1 MLHATRS
8 PGKSVSIQLQQRL
21 DVGLAVALALLL
33 GLGLVMVASAS
44 IGLAEK
50 NFGSPYYYLQKQLVF
65 VAIGLAG
72 GWLMYQIPLRLWE
85 HVSLPL
91 LLLAFLL
98 LGVVLIPGIGR
109 TVNGATRW
117 IMLGPVALQVSEV
130 AKLLVALY
138 LAGYMVRHGQA
149 VRERFSG
156 FLKPVFLVGL
166 IAALL
171 LLEPDYGAA
180 VVIMAMSLGM
190 LFLGGVRLVQFLLLL
205 GLTAG
210 SFALLAIMSPYRMQ
224 RLTSFLDPWADPYNT
239 GFQLTHSLIA
249 IGSGSWTGL
258 GLGGSIQKLLYLPEP
273 HNDFLF
279 AILAEELGLVGVLT
293 VLCLYIYVV
302 FRGFAIGA
310 AAERSGHFFGA
321 YLAFGLS
328 LWIGLQAFINIGVNM
343 GVLPTKGLTLPLMSA
358 GGSSMVVMCAALG
371 LLLRVYRETHGLV
384 ATSVRSSFG
393 RGMKA

>member
-8 PGKSVSIQLQQRL
+8 PGMSLNAQLQQRL
-21 DVGLAVALALLL
+21 DIGLLVALLVLL

-50 NFGSPYYYLQKQLVF
+50 NFDSPFYYLQRQLVF
-65 VAIGLAG
+65 ISIGLMG
-72 GWLMYQIPLRLWE
+72 GWIMYQLPLRLWE
-85 HVSLPL
+85 HTSL
-91 LLLAFLL
+91 LLLFLACLL
-98 LGVVLIPGIGR
+98 LTAVLIPGIGK

-117 IMLGPVALQVSEV
+117 IDLGPVPLQVSEL

-156 FLKPVFLVGL
+156 FIKPVLL
-166 IAALL
+166 ISFVAALL
-171 LLEPDYGAA
+171 LAEPDYGAA

-190 LFLGGVRLVQFLLLL
+190 LFLGGVRLIQFLLLL
-205 GLTAG
+205 GLTSVG
-210 SFALLAIMSPYRMQ
+210 FALLAISSPYRLQ

-249 IGSGSWTGL
+249 IGSGSWSGL

-279 AILAEELGLVGVLT
+279 AILAEELGLIGVIT
-293 VLCLYIYVV
+293 VLCLYVYVV

-310 AAERSGHFFGA
+310 AAERAGHYFGA

-358 GGSSMVVMCAALG
+358 GGSSMVVMCAVLG

-384 ATSVRSSFG
+384 STSVRSSNG
-393 RGMKA
+393 RGLRT

>member
-8 PGKSVSIQLQQRL
+8 PGQSVNTLLQQRL
-21 DVGLAVALALLL
+21 DIGLSIALALLL

-44 IGLAEK
+44 IGLAEN
-50 NFGSPYYYLQKQLVF
+50 NFNNPFYYLQRQIVF
-65 VAIGLAG
+65 IIIGLAV
-72 GWLMYQIPLRLWE
+72 GWLMYQLPLRLWE
-85 HVSLPL
+85 YASLWL
-91 LLLAFLL
+91 LLLACLL
-98 LGVVLIPGIGR
+98 LTLVLVPGIGK

-117 IMLGPVALQVSEV
+117 IALGPIPLQVSEL

-156 FLKPVFLVGL
+156 FIKPVLL
-166 IAALL
+166 IGFVALL
-171 LLEPDYGAA
+171 LLAEPDYGAA

-205 GLTAG
+205 AVTSIG
-210 SFALLAIMSPYRMQ
+210 FAVLAITSPYRLQ
-224 RLTSFLDPWADPYNT
+224 RLTSFLDPFADPYNT

-249 IGSGSWTGL
+249 IGSGSWSGL
-258 GLGGSIQKLLYLPEP
+258 GLGSSIQKLLYLPEP

-279 AILAEELGLVGVLT
+279 AILAEELGLIGVIT
-293 VLCLYIYVV
+293 VLCLYVYVIL
-302 FRGFAIGA
+302 RGFSIGA
-310 AAERSGHFFGA
+310 AAERAGHFFGA

-358 GGSSMVVMCAALG
+358 GGSSMVIMCAVLG

-384 ATSVRSSFG
+384 ATSVRSSKG
-393 RGMKA
+393 RGAAL